1 MGESV
6 TQDDIMAEIVAYLDV
21 PDYYA
26 DGWRQ
31 TRDIAISKGV
41 SVEKAGKLLEKA
53 VRSGRMEK
61 LLDGSRRAWWR
72 KKLAESKQ
80 NACKV

>member
-1 MGESV
+1 MDQGI
-6 TQDDIMAEIVAYLDV
+6 TQDDIAAEIAAYLAV

-31 TRDIAISKGV
+31 TGEIAKAHGV

-61 LLDGSRRAWWR
+61 VKDSSNRAWWR
-72 KKLAESKQ
+72 V
-80 NACKV
+80 KV

>member
-1 MGESV
+1 MDQGI

-61 LLDGSRRAWWR
+61 VKDSSNRAWWR
-72 KKLAESKQ
+72 V
-80 NACKV
+80 KV